1 MTFGDNFGQIGIIW
15 MILVLC
21 CGYLIADLT
30 TTTMT
35 CRKNLQVS
43 TLSIDL
49 EFFDLGEKG
58 GNNLANTNNANESK
72 LKYGIYQKRIF
83 VLF

>member
-1 MTFGDNFGQIGIIW
+1 
-15 MILVLC
+15 
-21 CGYLIADLT
+21 
-30 TTTMT
+30 MT

-72 LKYGIYQKRIF
+72 LKYGIYQKRIY
-83 VLF
+83 VLI